1 MDLTMLRRGALAGL
15 GALFVLL
22 LVDRLTAGSAPFGY
36 RTLVIG
42 FVASG
47 LLLVGG
53 LGMAFS
59 SYQLARRGK
68 AKGLRRR
75 LLQFGLFCGTA
86 GFLLSLGAF
95 GTWLAL
101 GRPGG

>member
-1 MDLTMLRRGALAGL
+1 MDLAMMRKGALAGL
-15 GALFVLL
+15 GVLFLL
-22 LVDRLTAGSAPFGY
+22 LLGDRFTAGSAPFGY

-53 LGMAFS
+53 LGMALT
-59 SYQLARRGK
+59 SYQLARRGR
-68 AKGLRRR
+68 AKGLRMR

-86 GFLLSLGAF
+86 GFLLSLGVF
-95 GTWLAL
+95 GAWIAL
-101 GRPGG
+101 GRPSA